1 MTSPAKTILSLSIT
15 TPNTAVAG
23 DTIALPN
30 GTRAVNLLAKFT
42 YGSGGTKTTAYV
54 QTSLDGG
61 TTWIDIACVT
71 FTTASANKLINLSGL
86 TALGTV
92 YTPTD
97 GTLTDDTTKDGIL
110 GDLLRVKYT
119 TTGTYAG
126 TTLVVVAYP
135 R

>member
-1 MTSPAKTILSLSIT
+1 MTSPAKTLLNLAIT
-15 TPNTAVAG
+15 TANTAVAG

-30 GTRAVNLLAKFT
+30 GARSVNLLAKFT

-61 TTWIDIACVT
+61 ATWVDIACVT
-71 FTTASANKLINLSGL
+71 FTTASANKLVNLSGL

-97 GTLTDDTTKDGIL
+97 GSLTDDTTKDGIL

-119 TTGTYAG
+119 TTGTYAA
-126 TTLVVVAYP
+126 TTLVVVAHP